1 MNNSETE
8 RLKKQ
13 IDQLKSTIDL
23 LNKNLKESESL
34 KSNFI
39 SNIMNEVYNPFSSI
53 LSMSENIIDLKDEN
67 INKAPD
73 MAKIIYREAAQL
85 DFHLQ
90 NIFSAATIEAGLET
104 IENTNFNINE
114 ILISLHKKFALEI
127 KNKNLII
134 KTNLK
139 DNSEFVI
146 YSDKQK
152 LCLILT
158 NLFSNS
164 IKHSPENGQI
174 EFYVI
179 LETEILKIQIKDQG
193 EGIPT
198 EKSKEIF
205 DRFKRLDNTIN
216 SVSGGYGLGLSIVN
230 AYVELLDGEIEIDNR
245 KGTLME
251 ISIPLVN
258 SEVEN
263 EDEDLFSDEE
273 LF

>member
-1 MNNSETE
+1 MKISETE

-13 IDQLKSTIDL
+13 IEQLKSTIDQ

-73 MAKIIYREAAQL
+73 LARIIYREAAQL

-104 IENTNFNINE
+104 IENTNFNLNE
-114 ILISLHKKFALEI
+114 ILISLNKKFDLEI
-127 KNKNLII
+127 KNKNLEIH
-134 KTNLK
+134 TNLTDNK
-139 DNSEFVI
+139 DFMV
-146 YSDKQK
+146 YSDKHK

-158 NLFSNS
+158 NLFSNA
-164 IKHSPENGQI
+164 IKHSPTNGQLEFKMQI
-174 EFYVI
+174 EDDNLLV
-179 LETEILKIQIKDQG
+179 QVKDQG
-193 EGIPT
+193 KGIPS
-198 EKSKEIF
+198 EKTKEIF

-230 AYVELLDGEIEIDNR
+230 AYLEILDGEIEINSIN
-245 KGTLME
+245 GTSVE
-251 ISIPLVN
+251 IKIPLGSSK
-258 SEVEN
+258 SED
-263 EDEDLFSDEE
+263 EDEDLFSNEE

>member
-1 MNNSETE
+1 MELTEIE

-13 IDQLKSTIDL
+13 VEQLKSTIDL

-53 LSMSENIIDLKDEN
+53 LSMSENIIDLKGEN

-73 MAKIIYREAAQL
+73 LARIIYREAAQL

-104 IENTNFNINE
+104 IEKTNFNLNE
-114 ILISLHKKFALEI
+114 ILTSLHKKFALDI
-127 KNKNLII
+127 NNKNLNIN
-134 KTNLK
+134 TNITEK
-139 DNSEFVI
+139 DDFTV

-174 EFYVI
+174 EFYI
-179 LETEILKIQIKDQG
+179 TQEGEILKIKVNDQG
-193 EGIPT
+193 DGIPL

-230 AYVELLDGEIEIDNR
+230 AYLEILDGEIEINNGE
-245 KGTLME
+245 GTSIELR
-251 ISIPLVN
+251 IPLVDSN
-258 SEVEN
+258 SVDT
-263 EDEDLFSDEE
+263 DEDLFSNEE